1 MKLIVTD
8 IQALRE
14 VLASASA
21 QISYSIPLPGVVT
34 EAQLIDCIASLE
46 NAADTRKPDSMAQVS
61 PRALVHAIAVLKAVA
76 K

>member
-8 IQALRE
+8 LSALRQALASDQ
-14 VLASASA
+14 VL
-21 QISYSIPLPGVVT
+21 PPTDLPGVVT

-61 PRALVHAIAVLKAVA
+61 PRALLHAIAVLKAVA

>member
-14 VLASASA
+14 AVNQTLP
-21 QISYSIPLPGVVT
+21 ITEIPGVVT

-46 NAADTRKPDSMAQVS
+46 NAADKRKPDSMAQVS
-61 PRALVHAIAVLKAVA
+61 PRALLHAIAVLKAVVP
-76 K
+76 